1 MYEQF
6 FQLERRP
13 FAATPDPACFF
24 RCESISHVLDQLTV
38 SIEHGQGIGILTSP
52 AGMGK
57 TLICQR
63 LVKELGERFRMI
75 FLGNSNFPTR
85 RSLLQAILFE
95 TGVEFSRK
103 DEQELRHELRNVLRD
118 LRKDYESVVLIVDEA
133 HSFEAE
139 LLEEIRTLVDLGD
152 EGHSLV
158 RVILSGQLELEE
170 RMTDRRFD
178 AINQRI
184 STHVYLEPLSIAESI
199 GYLRHRVEWAGADPD
214 GVFSGDAETIIAR
227 ASCGVPR
234 CLNQLADHSLL
245 LGFAADESPV
255 QEATVREALEDL
267 KQLPLHWNDV
277 NDADRMIASQMESDE
292 AEADEL
298 SDEFSEIE
306 DAWEAESGFAEESAE
321 VAHETRGDEHEDELT
336 EVESHEVSAED
347 EAEEAAPLA
356 VFEFG
361 ADDIEDSPLDDHDEG
376 DTLDEVAATIDVAE
390 VATGEEAEAT
400 HEAPQEAAAQ
410 PGQPSPPVSEIS
422 GVVLDLSSQVC
433 GVSECVDGVAEFGGK
448 SQDESTQTESC
459 DAEASLPASDA
470 EFGAGLDLTEQ
481 SESHAQGEETAAHG
495 ESTVFEFGA
504 EDEAD
509 HAQEEHSE
517 SAEQSSME
525 DTSEGHAMPE
535 DVPSEEE
542 VLAEVSSVEND
553 IADFEAELHQEDSP
567 EDGHHEEGHH
577 EGAHVEDVP
586 TEEEVLTEIAQVE
599 AEIAQVVWDE
609 EVASEESGD
618 SESAKVSS
626 EACAALE
633 TAQEEPQQESHGQIG
648 HHEDAS
654 PVSDAA
660 SSRFE
665 TEVVAD
671 PYSVI
676 EEPLAAGIVWDVPSE
691 ADVDVASSQEIPDD
705 EHAEPEHEEEVCQV
719 SHDSHSHPEETQ
731 EDGEHSQSEEHCE
744 IVETETVQLEE
755 AAKRDEELH
764 DDSHIASQI
773 ELEEAIYAP
782 LSDPVTEELSEAIM
796 QDWSEAEADEA
807 AELDV
812 VEEPTAE
819 LSLFAEEHREEH
831 VEEEIADAD
840 LDPAREI
847 HPDRY
852 IEAIVP
858 MLGEIEELCAKEFKA
873 DSPER
878 DAVDIEAELVDAI
891 SGDNPDVE
899 DEIGATVLDICL
911 DAQWAIQ
918 QDGER
923 TEELNESARPFAEA
937 EVESESEG
945 YDIVEPEFP
954 PETYFTSQVSE
965 LGKPDVSAPAS
976 DRSSDRRPFGR
987 LFSDLRRRDS

>member
-38 SIEHGQGIGILTSP
+38 CIEHGQGIGILTSP

-57 TLICQR
+57 TLVCQR
-63 LVKELGERFRMI
+63 LVKQLGERFRMI

-118 LRKDYESVVLIVDEA
+118 LRKEYESVVLIVDEA

-178 AINQRI
+178 AINQRV
-184 STHVYLEPLSIAESI
+184 STHVYLESLSIAESI
-199 GYLRHRVEWAGADPD
+199 GYLRHRIEWADGNPD
-214 GVFSGDAETIIAR
+214 EVFSEDAATIISR

-277 NDADRMIASQMESDE
+277 NDADRMIASQMESGE
-292 AEADEL
+292 AEAGEH
-298 SDEFSEIE
+298 SDEHSEIE
-306 DAWEAESGFAEESAE
+306 DTWEAEPGFAEESAE
-321 VAHETRGDEHEDELT
+321 ATGDAPGHEHEGEHA
-336 EVESHEVSAED
+336 EPESHEAVAKD
-347 EAEEAAPLA
+347 ETEEATPLA

-390 VATGEEAEAT
+390 VASGKAETEETVEK
-400 HEAPQEAAAQ
+400 PQEAPVQ
-410 PGQPSPPVSEIS
+410 SGQPSPPVSEIS
-422 GVVLDLSSQVC
+422 GVVLDLSSRVC
-433 GVSECVDGVAEFGGK
+433 GVSECVDGVAEFGGT
-448 SQDESTQTESC
+448 SQNESRQDEHG
-459 DAEASLPASDA
+459 DAETSHPESDA

-481 SESHAQGEETAAHG
+481 PESHGQAEEPTAHG

-504 EDEAD
+504 DDNADAQDEQA
-509 HAQEEHSE
+509 E
-517 SAEQSSME
+517 SVEQSSME
-525 DTSEGHAMPE
+525 DDLEGQATPE

-542 VLAEVSSVEND
+542 VLAEISSVENE
-553 IADFEAELHQEDSP
+553 IADFEAELHENGSAEEASYQAESD
-567 EDGHHEEGHH
+567 HEVAAE
-577 EGAHVEDVP
+577 AHVDDAP
-586 TEEEVLTEIAQVE
+586 SEEEVLTEIAAVE
-599 AEIAQVVWDE
+599 AEISQVAWDE
-609 EVASEESGD
+609 EQADEEQSASDAKPAMVIGESG
-618 SESAKVSS
+618 EEASS
-626 EACAALE
+626 
-633 TAQEEPQQESHGQIG
+633 S
-648 HHEDAS
+648 DAS
-654 PVSDAA
+654 GTA
-660 SSRFE
+660 SSRFQ
-665 TEVVAD
+665 TEVVSD
-671 PYSVI
+671 PYAVI
-676 EEPLAAGIVWDVPSE
+676 EEPLAAAIVWDVASE
-691 ADVDVASSQEIPDD
+691 AEEHEAKSQAVSVE
-705 EHAEPEHEEEVCQV
+705 EHAEADQAEEVCEFPQDGIP
-719 SHDSHSHPEETQ
+719 HDSSLPFEGDHEEIA
-731 EDGEHSQSEEHCE
+731 DHSQSEEACE
-744 IVETETVQLEE
+744 VDESETAQQEE
-755 AAKRDEELH
+755 AAEREEEVH
-764 DDSHIASQI
+764 DDSQIASQI
-773 ELEEAIYAP
+773 EREEAIFAP

-796 QDWSEAEADEA
+796 QDWCEEEADEA
-807 AELDV
+807 EELDV

-819 LSLFAEEHREEH
+819 LSLFAEGHREEYR
-831 VEEEIADAD
+831 EEEVAEAD
-840 LDPAREI
+840 LAPAREI

-858 MLGEIEELCAKEFKA
+858 MLSEIDELYAKEFKA

-891 SGDNPDVE
+891 SGDDPDVE

-923 TEELNESARPFAEA
+923 ADESRESARPFAEA
-937 EVESESEG
+937 EVESDSEG

-954 PETYFTSQVSE
+954 PETDFTSQVSE

-976 DRSSDRRPFGR
+976 DVSSERRPFGR
-987 LFSDLRRRDS
+987 LFSNLRRRES